1 MLLID
6 KSYRLTFT
14 FTLLESA
21 AGGERSLWLDS
32 RVQASRD
39 KVRAYPSNHVIKES
53 HGDSATVH
61 WLTGQRAKVYR
72 GDLRF
77 LSTGSRAD
85 L

>member
-6 KSYRLTFT
+6 KSYRPTFT

-39 KVRAYPSNHVIKES
+39 KVHAYPSNHAIEKR

-61 WLTGQRAKVYR
+61 WLAGRRAKVYR
-72 GDLRF
+72 EDLRF